1 LDFSA
6 ANSSLWDVIIQFGIL
21 AGSMLLANILR
32 RKILFIRKA
41 MVPTAVLAG
50 FITLF
55 VKSFG
60 ILPIDAQFLET
71 ITYHSIAIGFIALSL
86 RVPVKHEEYT
96 KGSFISLKSGALIV
110 STYLVQ
116 GILGI
121 VISVILAYTIMPG
134 FFKAS
139 GVLLPMGYGQGP
151 GQANNVGSTYEQL
164 GFVGGQSFGLS
175 IAAAGF
181 LCACIVGVIYINVLN
196 KKNKVTVQDSE
207 YVSGSVTVED
217 FQGKNE
223 IPISQS
229 VDRLSVQFAL
239 VLFVYLFTYLIS
251 LGITS
256 LLEKNAPG
264 LSKLISPLIWGFNFI
279 IGSLLAIAC
288 RSAFSWLTRAKVMTR
303 QYPNNYLLSRIS
315 GLFFDFMI
323 ITGIASI
330 EFKELK
336 GLWIPFIIM
345 SIAGGIVTFYY
356 LKWTCKK
363 IYPAYEHEGMVS
375 MYGMLTG
382 TISSGILLLR
392 EIDPSFKTPAAN
404 NLLAGSSFAIAL
416 GAPMLILIGMAPKSD
431 TMLFITLGLL
441 IVYLIPLLMIMLK
454 GNSKKENTRHG
465 DISK

>member
-6 ANSSLWDVIIQFGIL
+6 ANTSLWNVIIQFGIL
-21 AGSMLLANILR
+21 AGSMLAANALR
-32 RKILFIRKA
+32 RKIIFIRKA

-50 FITLF
+50 FLVLF
-55 VKSFG
+55 IRYLNIWPV
-60 ILPIDAQFLET
+60 DARFLE
-71 ITYHSIAIGFIALSL
+71 IVTYHSIAIGFIALSL
-86 RVPVKHEEYT
+86 RIPVKNEEYD
-96 KGSFISLKSGALIV
+96 KGSLISFKSGALIV

-121 VISVILAYTIMPG
+121 VISVILAYTIVPG
-134 FFKAS
+134 LFKAS
-139 GVLLPMGYGQGP
+139 GILLPMGYGQGP

-181 LCACIVGVIYINVLN
+181 LCACIVGVIYINILD
-196 KKNKVTVQDSE
+196 KKNKVKIQDTE

-239 VLFVYLFTYLIS
+239 VLFVYLFTYLVS
-251 LGITS
+251 SGATS
-256 LLEKNAPG
+256 FLDKNVPALSELL
-264 LSKLISPLIWGFNFI
+264 SPLIWGFNFI

-288 RSAFSWLTRAKVMTR
+288 RSVIGWLKKAKLMTR
-303 QYPNNYLLSRIS
+303 QYQNNYLLSRIS

-330 EFKELK
+330 EFRELK
-336 GLWIPFIIM
+336 GLWIPFIII
-345 SIAGGIVTFYY
+345 SIAGGVVTFIY
-356 LKWTCKK
+356 LKWICKK
-363 IYPAYEHEGMVS
+363 LYPTYEHEGMVS

-404 NLLAGSSFAIAL
+404 NLLTGSSFAIAL
-416 GAPMLILIGMAPKSD
+416 GAPMLVLIGMAPKSD
-431 TMLFITLGLL
+431 TLLFVVLGLQ
-441 IVYLIPLLMIMLK
+441 IIYLILLLMIMLK
-454 GNSKKENTRHG
+454 VNRKKV
-465 DISK
+465 SA

>member
-1 LDFSA
+1 MDFSA
-6 ANSSLWDVIIQFGIL
+6 ANTELWNAIIQFGFL
-21 AGSMLLANILR
+21 AGSMLLANVLR

-41 MVPTAVLAG
+41 MIPTAVLAG
-50 FITLF
+50 FLVLIMRSLK
-55 VKSFG
+55 V
-60 ILPIDAQFLET
+60 LPIDVQFLEI

-86 RVPVKHEEYT
+86 RIPVKHEEFD

-134 FFKAS
+134 LFKAS

-181 LCACIVGVIYINVLN
+181 LCACIVGVIYINVLS
-196 KKNKVTVQDSE
+196 KRSKVIIQDTE

-229 VDRLSVQFAL
+229 IDRLSVQFAL
-239 VLFVYLFTYLIS
+239 VLFVYLFTYLVS
-251 LGITS
+251 LGVTS
-256 LLEKNAPG
+256 FLENSAPD

-288 RSAFSWLTRAKVMTR
+288 RSAIGWLKKAKVMTR
-303 QYPNNYLLSRIS
+303 QYQNNYLLSRIS

-336 GLWIPFIIM
+336 GLWIPFIVM
-345 SIAGGIVTFYY
+345 SVAGGVLTFIY
-356 LKWTCKK
+356 LKWICKK
-363 IYPAYEHEGMVS
+363 LYPTYEHEGMVS

-392 EIDPSFKTPAAN
+392 EIDPSFETPAAN
-404 NLLAGSSFAIAL
+404 NLLTGSSFAIAL
-416 GAPMLILIGMAPKSD
+416 GAPMLVLIGMAPKSD
-431 TMLFITLGLL
+431 TLLFLTLGLQ
-441 IVYLIPLLMIMLK
+441 IIYLILLLLIMLK
-454 GNSKKENTRHG
+454 VNRKKADE
-465 DISK
+465 